1 MKLVRPFYVLLSIS
15 FMMATLQLHVSEAS
29 ILKKLR
35 KKLKTPVTCWREKI
49 ESHCTTTYE
58 KSCSKIMVQQC
69 ETAHFKKCTVDY
81 KTECVTEKEKCVM
94 ESKKLCETENTQ
106 ECWEEEQKDCRTKPK
121 CNTVLEEVCSTT
133 YEDVC
138 YKKKKQKRETGEDRD
153 EMIIIDPE
161 LAVAVVERQE
171 ITTEDILQLSDKSS
185 KVGGKLIEAGQTFTR
200 EEVALRD
207 VQYSLANEESRND
220 FPILRKRNK
229 NRNMR
234 KKRASDLVKRII
246 DNRQKFNLKSRS
258 DDKKDFSSERSK
270 RSPGFVDYVKA
281 VLAGYEEDCDEAAR
295 DHCVK
300 VPVEKCHDEQSCEIQ
315 THVKCE
321 EVPFERCWEEPQ
333 QRCWEEPKER
343 CWQEPYDKCW
353 QEPQE
358 NCWEEPIDEC
368 FEVPREKCEDVTIQ
382 VESDQ
387 CETESEENNLIKPRK
402 KRQTWDEG
410 KVDANMF
417 EILSA
422 TSESENRN

>member
-1 MKLVRPFYVLLSIS
+1 MKLVRPFYGLLSIS
-15 FMMATLQLHVSEAS
+15 FMMATLQLHMSEAS

-35 KKLKTPVTCWREKI
+35 KKLRPETCWREKI

-58 KSCSKIMVQQC
+58 KECSKIMVQQC
-69 ETAHFKKCTVDY
+69 ETTHSKKCTVDY
-81 KTECVTEKEKCVM
+81 TTECVTEKEEKCVM
-94 ESKKLCETENTQ
+94 ESKKLCETEYTK
-106 ECWEEEQKDCRTKPK
+106 ECWEEEEKDCRTKPK

-153 EMIIIDPE
+153 EMMNNEPA
-161 LAVAVVERQE
+161 LVVAVDKRQE
-171 ITTEDILQLSDKSS
+171 IKTEENLQLSEESS
-185 KVGGKLIEAGQTFTR
+185 
-200 EEVALRD
+200 
-207 VQYSLANEESRND
+207 NEENKND
-220 FPILRKRNK
+220 FPFLRKSNK
-229 NRNMR
+229 NRNMS
-234 KKRASDLVKRII
+234 KKRAADLVQRIM
-246 DNRQKFNLKSRS
+246 DNPQKLKLKSRS
-258 DDKKDFSSERSK
+258 DDNKDFSSRRSR

-281 VLAGYEEDCDEAAR
+281 VIAGYEEDCDEVAR

-300 VPVEKCHDEQSCEIQ
+300 VPVEKCHDEQSCDIQ

-343 CWQEPYDKCW
+343 CWQEPYEKCW
-353 QEPQE
+353 EEPQE
-358 NCWEEPIDEC
+358 TCWEEPIDEC